1 MVGFCKVMVISEN
14 KTHKEIGYY
23 EFLYGS
29 MLLVFSNI
37 LMEVLNNEFFF
48 AKYHQFS
55 MYFLPILDS
64 IESFFFFFLGI
75 NTTMM
80 LLVC

>member
-1 MVGFCKVMVISEN
+1 MVGLCKVMVISEN

-29 MLLVFSNI
+29 MWLVFSNI
-37 LMEVLNNEFFF
+37 LMVVLNEQFF

-64 IESFFFFFLGI
+64 IESFFFFLY
-75 NTTMM
+75 
-80 LLVC
+80 

>member
-23 EFLYGS
+23 ELLYGS

-37 LMEVLNNEFFF
+37 LMEVLNNELFF

-64 IESFFFFFLGI
+64 IESFFFVVLI
-75 NTTMM
+75 P
-80 LLVC
+80 L

>member
-1 MVGFCKVMVISEN
+1 MVGFCKVVVISEN

-37 LMEVLNNEFFF
+37 LMEVLNEL
-48 AKYHQFS
+48 
-55 MYFLPILDS
+55 FLQNT
-64 IESFFFFFLGI
+64 I
-75 NTTMM
+75 N
-80 LLVC
+80 LVCIFYQF